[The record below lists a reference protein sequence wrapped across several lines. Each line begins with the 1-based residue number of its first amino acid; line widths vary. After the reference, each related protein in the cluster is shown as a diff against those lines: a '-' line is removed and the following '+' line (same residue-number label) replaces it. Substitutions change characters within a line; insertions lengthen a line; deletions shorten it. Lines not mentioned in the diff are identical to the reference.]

1 MRFEGNGRIIKLIGD
16 KVIITTS
23 NSLLG
28 RLESKNNNNNLEINI
43 SDITSIDC
51 KNASLFS
58 NGYIKLYV
66 NGKAS
71 LATTVMFFPK
81 GGVYQEAVSFVTKLE
96 EMKNSL
102 RSSNKT
108 GTSPADELK
117 KYKELLDMGAITP
130 EEYEKKKKELLNM

>member
-1 MRFEGNGRIIKLIGD
+1 MRFEGNGKIIKIIGD
-16 KVIITTS
+16 KVVITAS
-23 NSLLG
+23 NSLIG
-28 RLESKNNNNNLEINI
+28 RLESKNNQDLEINL

-71 LATTVMFFPK
+71 LQTTIMFFPK
-81 GGVYQEAVSFVTKLE
+81 AGVYQEAMNFITKLE
-96 EMKNSL
+96 EIK
-102 RSSNKT
+102 RTQKTSS
-108 GTSPADELK
+108 SSADELK

-130 EEYEKKKKELLNM
+130 EEYEKKKKQLLNI